1 MRFFILVPDSVELK
15 DTERYKNYFAAAYKK
30 DSKAFR
36 KEVDLHLHEQLNSA
50 DSTHAPVYISTQ
62 SNIYDDTIGS
72 SAMYI
77 FLGLYLGISFLISGR
92 RFWH

>member
-1 MRFFILVPDSVELK
+1 MPDSVELK

-50 DSTHAPVYISTQ
+50 DSTMRLFISPH
-62 SNIYDDTIGS
+62 SLIVMTIPL
-72 SAMYI
+72 AAVLCI
-77 FLGLYLGISFLISGR
+77 F
-92 RFWH
+92 FWACIWASVF